1 MAQWIQTLEP
11 YVKVQET
18 VKTAPL
24 NPTAGEDLI
33 IGVVLISDT
42 GSSNPTLISGQ
53 SEFLS
58 NYASSDLTQDYLN
71 SLKDLYTGSDKEIA
85 PTMWANAYRLA
96 GSNTLLVVRASKAAD
111 TYFSKPLYVNETG
124 QAALNPNNQ
133 AYLLRDGYLM
143 KGFKGTGGAG
153 IFKLVLSDT
162 TGDGWAIAISGVGVL
177 GNLTTDSGAQYDYFV
192 NNLPDLVDQ
201 LNETSKFFSP
211 SYKYFKDIECN
222 NEILIDADSSAADR
236 AEVKAVMF
244 YEAYLGSYLID
255 TTDTRLIKDP
265 ETGSNEGLINLL
277 FAEPVGNQD
286 GSLTQLDMNGTAWSG
301 FEEVPY
307 YASNVYNSATKLR
320 VRVRRFNHDAV
331 VTKALSS
338 GDTSNLTE
346 NGASPYIVLKNVLDT
361 FTNNGQVDPADVPS
375 KANIAERDF
384 FEIAVWDPSVNSEV
398 SFFNVGNILGRGDM
412 EVSEVNNLLNMIQL
426 TMPDDLHE
434 LGLNYYGYAED
445 NNSWE
450 EYTLKPGDTVKGHV
464 DNTSDLPETASIG
477 DIYSVGGTTEDPVG
491 YYKYSMKGDEQI
503 YLDLRIDPSE
513 YSILSVSDTDLKK
526 ALDQIELD
534 EVYVTEGLCDLGNT
548 EPSFQNYMANMAV
561 NSNYFY
567 PISTINSTNYMT
579 IGNSISR
586 IPQDSYK
593 LYASAPWDIDTGS
606 LGWKYYASPAVLYW
620 EAVARNRRNNE
631 EFRGVF
637 GQNGGIVQYQRP
649 VTEFNKKTRQLLL
662 SKRINTVLWNIQ
674 TQAWN
679 LNDNYTKQ
687 SVDNIMADD
696 GNSRL
701 AIRIGKAMPR
711 LLRQFWGRQ
720 ISQVLCDEIKSVI
733 DYFFKTV
740 ILPMTYTVNGYQ
752 IFCDYDEV
760 LARQNKVNVT
770 VNVRFFRSLKYIT
783 VFLDLY
789 DLGLD
794 ISTDGHKIDKQ

>member
-33 IGVVLISDT
+33 IGVVLISDA
-42 GSSNPTLISGQ
+42 GPSNPTLISSQ

-58 NYASSDLTQDYLN
+58 TYASSDITQDYLD
-71 SLKDLYTGSDKEIA
+71 SLKELYTGSDKEIA

-111 TYFSKPLYVNETG
+111 TYFSKSFLATG
-124 QAALNPNNQ
+124 NINPNNQ

-143 KGFKGTGGAG
+143 KGFKGSGDSG
-153 IFKLVLSDT
+153 IFRLTIDENGAT
-162 TGDGWAIAISGVGVL
+162 DGWAIAISGVGVF
-177 GNLTTDSGAQYDYFV
+177 GNLTKDSGAKYDYFV

-211 SYKYFKDIECN
+211 NYKYFKDVNCSSGQ
-222 NEILIDADSSAADR
+222 EITIDADSSASDR
-236 AEVKAVMF
+236 GLVKGVMF
-244 YEAYLGSYLID
+244 YEAYLGSKIID
-255 TTDTRLIKDP
+255 TSNKLIADYDTDTHQGLAYVLFSTP
-265 ETGSNEGLINLL
+265 ENL
-277 FAEPVGNQD
+277 E
-286 GSLTQLDMNGTAWSG
+286 TQLDLNNSAWSG
-301 FEEVPY
+301 FKEVPY

-331 VTKALSS
+331 VTKSLSS

-346 NGASPYIVLKNVLDT
+346 NGASPYTVLNNVLDT
-361 FTNNGQVDPADVPS
+361 FTNNGTDDPATNPL

-412 EVSEVNNLLNMIQL
+412 EVSEINNLLNMIQL
-426 TMPDDLHE
+426 TLPDDLHD
-434 LGLNYYGYAED
+434 LGLNYYGYVKD
-445 NNSWE
+445 NTAWE
-450 EYTLKPGDTVKGHV
+450 VYTFKAGDVVTGHV
-464 DNTSDLPETASIG
+464 ASIDKLPDTAAIG
-477 DIYSVGGTTEDPVG
+477 AIYSVGGSAESPDS
-491 YYKYSMKGDEQI
+491 YYKSSMAGNEQI
-503 YLDLRIDPSE
+503 YLDLRIDPSD

-548 EPSFQNYMANMAV
+548 EPSFQNYMANMAI

-567 PISTINSTNYMT
+567 PISTVNSTNYMT
-579 IGNSISR
+579 IGNSISK
-586 IPQDSYK
+586 ISQDSYK

-662 SKRINTVLWNIQ
+662 SKKINTVLWNIQ

-720 ISQVLCDEIKSVI
+720 ISQVLCDEMKGVI

-770 VNVRFFRSLKYIT
+770 VNVRFFRSLKFIT